1 MLEITQQAAA
11 HLIRLRAEGG
21 HGPESGARFVRGTSS
36 VAVTFALEPQ
46 PGDLIL
52 TGYDLTVYVA
62 EDVAEILDRSVIDET
77 SDGHESRLA
86 LRPQGSTPAKH

>member
-36 VAVTFALEPQ
+36 VALTFALEPQ

-52 TGYDLTVYVA
+52 AGYDLTVYVA
-62 EDVAEILDRSVIDET
+62 EEVAEILDRSVIDAT
-77 SDGHESRLA
+77 TDGGGVRLA
-86 LRPQGSTPAKH
+86 LRPQVSAPAKH